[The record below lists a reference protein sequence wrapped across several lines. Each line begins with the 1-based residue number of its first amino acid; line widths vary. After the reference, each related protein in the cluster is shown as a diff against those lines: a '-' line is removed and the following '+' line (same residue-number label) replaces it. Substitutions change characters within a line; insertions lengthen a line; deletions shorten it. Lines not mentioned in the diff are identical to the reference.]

1 MNEILADGAE
11 LRVEEVDTG
20 ILVSPSE
27 PTEFMKPYPYVE
39 DVEENTEMLIDM
51 KVKEIATEL
60 LNRVMI
66 RLQINER
73 ERVLIKSKEVQE
85 AEILNSDLKGGELG
99 EEKEKM
105 LMQKAN
111 KTAKMV
117 KTALEWIIRSRVD
130 LKRRNIELIAE
141 EIRCLLNM
149 KEEMNISKVIFDTEA
164 LPNICFLALGWLTR
178 EEELDFMERD
188 GRYFVHF

>member
-141 EIRCLLNM
+141 IYAQR
-149 KEEMNISKVIFDTEA
+149 KFRFPIFK
-164 LPNICFLALGWLTR
+164 L
-178 EEELDFMERD
+178 
-188 GRYFVHF
+188 